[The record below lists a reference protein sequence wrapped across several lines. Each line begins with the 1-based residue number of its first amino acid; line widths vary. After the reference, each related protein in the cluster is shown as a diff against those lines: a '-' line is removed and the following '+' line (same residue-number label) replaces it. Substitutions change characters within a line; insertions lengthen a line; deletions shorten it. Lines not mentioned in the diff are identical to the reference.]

1 MFVLTSLESLRG
13 CVYSGRAANR
23 VIVVLFCLLQLA
35 IACHRLESD
44 TNRRIRISIQ
54 HIHRS
59 IVMSGLD
66 FPSPSVD
73 QIMLSNLLTLAV
85 DWFFYAKRINSIS
98 KPLVPHMTYSEEKQ
112 RNLLPRSFPWG
123 SYEKLFK
130 IVFLVGPLN
139 FWTRTENRD
148 TKFCITK
155 TKNRNWSPI
164 IKAGLW
170 LW

>member
-1 MFVLTSLESLRG
+1 MFVLTSLESLRGRPG

-85 DWFFYAKRINSIS
+85 DWFLYAKHVNSIA
-98 KPLVPHMTYSEEKQ
+98 KPLVPHMTYSEKSQ
-112 RNLLPRSFPWG
+112 RNCHPTVFREDRKK
-123 SYEKLFK
+123 SYLKLCYWWDHLIYGREPK
-130 IVFLVGPLN
+130 TA
-139 FWTRTENRD
+139 TRNSVSQRRRIATGHR
-148 TKFCITK
+148 
-155 TKNRNWSPI
+155 
-164 IKAGLW
+164 L
-170 LW
+170 